1 MNQRGSGLSTQL
13 IVVLVACGFLFFFG
27 LGAFGLVGADEPRY
41 AQIAREMLARH
52 DWIVPT
58 LNGKPWLE
66 KPVLLYWK
74 AMNSYAV
81 FGVHDWA
88 ARLPAAFYAT
98 TMVFA
103 IFFFMRRFRPGS
115 ELDAAIITASCAAVI
130 AFGRGASTDMLLSA
144 PFCIALL
151 AWWTWHETDKKL
163 WLAVFYGMLAIG
175 TLAKGPVAPALA
187 VLIIGA
193 YALSR
198 REPGIFLRSI
208 WWPGLLL
215 YFAIALPWFVAV
227 QIKVPQFFH
236 EFFLQHNLERFG
248 TNRYQ
253 HSQPIW
259 YYLPVFLLATV
270 PWTIFVVAALV
281 DAIREGAK
289 RIRDKSTG
297 TNTDWLPVFLVI
309 WALVPV
315 LFFSISRSKLP
326 GYILPGIPAAALLA
340 ADWLH
345 RKDRV
350 LSRALLV
357 PHAILCGLLVAGA
370 LLAPW
375 RMLKTN
381 PPPAMLAGMG
391 IAAVVV
397 GLLVLFIVRRG
408 GLRTLHLVTL
418 LPIVLALGFLLGPA
432 AHVLDQVNSARAVDA
447 RLNELHVPNIPIA
460 VFFVKRDVQF
470 GLNFYRNTEVT
481 RYEQDGGNGQVV
493 IVAPPE
499 EHLLITRDGELGA
512 IRALLGSQ
520 RQVKQLGRFAP
531 QHLEFYLVS
540 NAR

>member
-13 IVVLVACGFLFFFG
+13 IVVLVACAFLFFFG

-41 AQIAREMLARH
+41 AQIAREMFARH

-74 AMNSYAV
+74 AMNSYAI

-88 ARLPAAFYAT
+88 ARIPAAFHAT
-98 TMVFA
+98 AMVFA

-115 ELDAAIITASCAAVI
+115 ELDAAIISASCAAVI

-187 VLIIGA
+187 VLIVGA
-193 YALSR
+193 YALAR
-198 REPGIFLRSI
+198 REPRTFLRSI
-208 WWPGLLL
+208 WLPGVLL
-215 YFAIALPWFVAV
+215 YFVIALPWFVAV
-227 QIKVPQFFH
+227 QIKVPQFFR

-253 HSQPIW
+253 HSQPLW
-259 YYLPVFLLATV
+259 YYIPVFLLATV
-270 PWTIFVVAALV
+270 PWTLFVVAAMV
-281 DAIREGAK
+281 NAIREGTK
-289 RIRDKSTG
+289 RIREKSTG

-326 GYILPGIPAAALLA
+326 GYILPGIPAVALLA

-350 LSRALLV
+350 ISRALLV
-357 PHAILCGLLVAGA
+357 PHAIICGLLVAGA

-391 IAAVVV
+391 IAAVIV
-397 GLLVLFIVRRG
+397 GLLALFIVRRG
-408 GLRTLHLVTL
+408 GLRTLYLATL
-418 LPIVLALGFLLGPA
+418 LPVVLALGFLLKPA
-432 AHVLDQVNSARAVDA
+432 AHVLDEVNSARAVDA
-447 RLNELHVPNIPIA
+447 RLTELHVPNVPIA
-460 VFFVKRDVQF
+460 VFFVKREVQF

-481 RYEQDGGNGQVV
+481 RY
-493 IVAPPE
+493 
-499 EHLLITRDGELGA
+499 
-512 IRALLGSQ
+512 
-520 RQVKQLGRFAP
+520 
-531 QHLEFYLVS
+531 
-540 NAR
+540 

>member
-1 MNQRGSGLSTQL
+1 MNQRGTGLSTQL
-13 IVVLVACGFLFFFG
+13 IVVLVACAFLFFFG

-58 LNGKPWLE
+58 LNGNPWLE

-74 AMNSYAV
+74 VMNSYAI

-88 ARLPAAFYAT
+88 ARVPAAFHAT
-98 TMVFA
+98 AMVFV

-115 ELDAAIITASCAAVI
+115 ELDAAIISASCAAVI

-144 PFCIALL
+144 PVCLALL
-151 AWWTWHETDKKL
+151 AWWTWHETGKKL

-187 VLIIGA
+187 VLIVGA
-193 YALSR
+193 YTLAR
-198 REPGIFLRSI
+198 REPKIFLRSV
-208 WWPGLLL
+208 WWPGFLL

-227 QIKVPQFFH
+227 QIKVPQFFR

-253 HSQPIW
+253 HSQPFW
-259 YYLPVFLLATV
+259 YYIPVFLMATI
-270 PWTIFVVAALV
+270 PWTIFIVS
-281 DAIREGAK
+281 AIVSAVKEGLK
-289 RIRDKSTG
+289 RIREKSTG
-297 TNTDWLPVFLVI
+297 TNADWLPVFLVI
-309 WALVPV
+309 WALIPV
-315 LFFSISRSKLP
+315 LFFSVSRSKLP
-326 GYILPGIPAAALLA
+326 GYVLPGIPAAAMLA

-345 RKDRV
+345 RKEQAV
-350 LSRALLV
+350 SRALLV
-357 PHAILCGLLVAGA
+357 PHAILCGLLVFGA
-370 LLAPW
+370 LFAPW
-375 RMLKTN
+375 KMLKAN
-381 PPPAMLAGMG
+381 PPAPLLASMG
-391 IAAVVV
+391 VAAVVV
-397 GLLVLFIVRRG
+397 ALIVLFILRR
-408 GLRTLHLVTL
+408 GLRTLYFATL
-418 LPIVLALGFLLGPA
+418 LPIVLALGFLLKPA

-447 RLNELHVPNIPIA
+447 RLTELHVPNIPIA
-460 VFFVKRDVQF
+460 VFYGKRDVQF
-470 GLNFYRNTEVT
+470 GLNFYRNAEVT

-499 EHLLITRDGELGA
+499 EHLLIARDGELGA
-512 IRALLGSQ
+512 IQAILGQ
-520 RQVKQLGRFAP
+520 RQVKQIGRFTP